1 MKTGMMS
8 KEILRGDIWWVQLD
22 PTRGDEVQKTRPAIV
37 ISDDGLEGLKLR
49 LVVPITNWKS
59 SFSSILWIIK
69 INPSTQNGLSKL
81 SAANPLQTRSVSIE
95 RFTDKLGA
103 LEEKVL
109 EAVILGLSIVVR
121 FP

>member
-1 MKTGMMS
+1 MG
-8 KEILRGDIWWVQLD
+8 
-22 PTRGDEVQKTRPAIV
+22 
-37 ISDDGLEGLKLR
+37 
-49 LVVPITNWKS
+49 
-59 SFSSILWIIK
+59 
-69 INPSTQNGLSKL
+69 
-81 SAANPLQTRSVSIE
+81 ANPLQTRSFSRE